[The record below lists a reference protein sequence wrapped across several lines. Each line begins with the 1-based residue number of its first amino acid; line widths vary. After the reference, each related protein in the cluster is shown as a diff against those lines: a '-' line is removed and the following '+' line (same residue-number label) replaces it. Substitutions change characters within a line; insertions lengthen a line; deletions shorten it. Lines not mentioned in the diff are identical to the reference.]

1 MAKDAGEKADAYT
14 SLQNSAMRKAPIG
27 ETKAVRR
34 GFECKTTHVSC
45 VLAGSYGGLVENN
58 T

>member
-34 GFECKTTHVSC
+34 GFEWKTTHVSRM
-45 VLAGSYGGLVENN
+45 LADDCDGLVKTN